1 MRSTLPKSLI
11 LRGHNAFGDVLQ
23 HGSLIHGRWIRC
35 YVRIEPGQPETRTT
49 AASRGGARVQFG
61 FAVPKKIVSSA
72 VLRNR
77 IRRLMREAVRHEK
90 DTLWNGLGAQ
100 ENTAVIVLMLR
111 RHEPARLKTLSTGDI
126 AGDWHSMI
134 PKILSLSTG

>member
-1 MRSTLPKSLI
+1 M
-11 LRGHNAFGDVLQ
+11 LQ

-35 YVRIEPGQPETRTT
+35 YVRIEQQASAT
-49 AASRGGARVQFG
+49 AFRNGARVQFG

-77 IRRLMREAVRHEK
+77 LRRLMRETVRLEK
-90 DTLWNGLGAQ
+90 DSLWTGLGAQ
-100 ENTAVIVLMLR
+100 EKTAVIVLMLR
-111 RHEPARLKTLSTGDI
+111 RHEPAQLKTLSTGDI
-126 AGDWHSMI
+126 AGDWHLMI